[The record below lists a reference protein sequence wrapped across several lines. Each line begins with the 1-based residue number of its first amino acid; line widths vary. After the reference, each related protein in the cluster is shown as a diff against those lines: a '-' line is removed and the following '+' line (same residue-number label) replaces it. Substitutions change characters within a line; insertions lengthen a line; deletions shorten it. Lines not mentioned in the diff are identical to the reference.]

1 MTVDQTRACRDEWLV
16 TAGDGSYAMGSV
28 DLLRR
33 RRYHGL
39 LMRSVDGPSQRRMLV
54 TEASEQISVHGE
66 WIDLGCREW
75 VSGAVSPDGRP
86 LAPTFELDDGIPTW
100 SWRVPHTD
108 GTLVRRVLM
117 EREAPVTRVLWS
129 WSGPVPIAFRVAVL
143 TVERDAHG
151 AMRASGRTPTFSL
164 ARGGVNLD
172 WPPCG
177 ADPAARLHVR
187 CDGASFTAGTGWWN
201 GQRLAEE
208 ATRGYASTEDVFH
221 GADVEFTL
229 PARAH
234 ALLALGAVQPTPSH
248 GVEAIARQRQRARAL
263 AERAVTLGTND
274 VRLTLAVAADQFV
287 VTTLPPPG
295 RSTPGVAILAGYP
308 WFAEWGR
315 DTMLSLR
322 GLLLLCGRVDEAAA
336 LLRQWAAALRDG
348 ALPNRLPD
356 RAGEAVEHN
365 SADAPLLFVRA
376 IRHYSEHT
384 MDSSFVREMLPAVRQ
399 VVDGVVAGLPIGV
412 REDPQDGL
420 VEASWAG
427 HQLTWMDAKCGDW
440 VVTPRRGKPVEISA
454 LWHDALVAASGWEA
468 AVGDLARARLLAE
481 KAALTR
487 RSFDRFWNEA
497 RGHFADVLDGTE
509 GDDWS
514 LRPNQLF
521 ALEASPTPLV
531 GDERASRAASTLMD
545 ALLAGAGVRT
555 LDAGDSRYRGRY
567 EGPVEQRDAAY
578 HNGTAWP
585 FLLSLL
591 DGALA
596 RAPIRSDTGAGRR
609 ARIREALRAHLG
621 EAGRGSISEIL
632 DGDAPHEPRGC
643 PWQAWSVAAAVEVF
657 SRDTMAST

>member
-1 MTVDQTRACRDEWLV
+1 MTDAHVRGCRDEWLV

-54 TEASEQISVHGE
+54 TEASEQVSVHGE
-66 WIDLGCREW
+66 WLDLGCREW
-75 VSGAVSPDGRP
+75 ASGAICPDGRSLP
-86 LAPTFELDDGIPTW
+86 VAFTLDEGMPTW
-100 SWRVPHTD
+100 TWRIPNTE

-129 WSGPVPIAFRVAVL
+129 WSGRMPIAFRVAIL

-151 AMRASGRTPTFSL
+151 AMQASERAPTFSL
-164 ARGGVNLD
+164 TRGGANLD
-172 WPPCG
+172 WPACG
-177 ADPAARLHVR
+177 AEPPARLHVR
-187 CDGASFTAGTGWWN
+187 CAGASLRAGTGWWS
-201 GQRLAEE
+201 GQRLSEE
-208 ATRGYASTEDVFH
+208 AARGYGSTEDVFH

-229 PARAH
+229 PPRGS
-234 ALLALGAVQPTPSH
+234 ALLALGAVQPAGSDAE
-248 GVEAIARQRQRARAL
+248 EAVANQRQRARSLAARAEDLGAEDVRQAL
-263 AERAVTLGTND
+263 AI
-274 VRLTLAVAADQFV
+274 AADQCV
-287 VTTLPPPG
+287 VTKPPPPG

-315 DTMLSLR
+315 DTMLSIR
-322 GLLLLCGRVDEAAA
+322 GLLLLCGRGDEAAA
-336 LLRQWAAALRDG
+336 ILRQWGAALHDG
-348 ALPNRLPD
+348 TLPNRLPD

-376 IRHYSEHT
+376 IRQYSART
-384 MDSSFVREMLPAVRQ
+384 RDTSFVREMLPMVRQ
-399 VVDGVVAGLPIGV
+399 VIDGVVAGLPIGV

-420 VEASWAG
+420 VAASWPG
-427 HQLTWMDAKCGDW
+427 HQLTWMDAKCGEW
-440 VVTPRRGKPVEISA
+440 VVTPRQGKPVEISA
-454 LWHDALVAASGWEA
+454 LWHDALVAAAGWEA
-468 AVGDLARARLLAE
+468 SDGDPARARLLEA

-487 RSFDRFWNEA
+487 RSFNRFWSDA
-497 RGHFADVLDGTE
+497 RGHCADVLDGPE

-521 ALEASPTPLV
+521 ALEASRTPLV
-531 GDERASRAASTLMD
+531 DDERAARAACAVGD
-545 ALLAGAGVRT
+545 ALCAGVGVRT
-555 LDAGDSRYRGRY
+555 LDTTDPRYRGRY

-596 RAPIRSDTGAGRR
+596 RSASGAHHRAAIRG
-609 ARIREALRAHLG
+609 ALRTHLG
-621 EAGRGSISEIL
+621 EAGLGSVSEIV

-643 PWQAWSVAAAVEVF
+643 PWQAWSVAAAVEIF
-657 SRDTMAST
+657 SRDTMVSA